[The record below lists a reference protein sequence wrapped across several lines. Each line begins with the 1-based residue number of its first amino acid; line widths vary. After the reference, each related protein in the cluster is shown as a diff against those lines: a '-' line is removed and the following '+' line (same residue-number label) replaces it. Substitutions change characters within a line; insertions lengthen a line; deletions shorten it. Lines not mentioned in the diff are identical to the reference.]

1 MDTDLIVDIG
11 VPKVLLLDPG
21 VSDPDTYELLFLLL
35 RKHLQLRTRSTCNLT
50 AQEVKA
56 IL

>member
-35 RKHLQLRTRSTCNLT
+35 RKHLQLRTRSTC
-50 AQEVKA
+50 
-56 IL
+56 